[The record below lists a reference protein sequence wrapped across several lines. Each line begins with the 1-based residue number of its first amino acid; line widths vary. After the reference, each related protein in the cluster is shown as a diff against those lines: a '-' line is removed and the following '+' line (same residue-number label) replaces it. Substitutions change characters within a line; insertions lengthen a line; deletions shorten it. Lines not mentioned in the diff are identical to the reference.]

1 MRSAEVTWRF
11 RPHHRRAICGKPGSG
26 CNGNVSTFLEGAVWC
41 RGVECGRGVRL
52 LGVGGSFPN
61 FLACV
66 TLGKVPN
73 LPKPLKKC

>member
-1 MRSAEVTWRF
+1 MQSSEVTWRF

-26 CNGNVSTFLEGAVWC
+26 CNVNVSTFLEGAVWC

-52 LGVGGSFPN
+52 PGIGGWFPY

-66 TLGKVPN
+66 TLERDLTFPS
-73 LPKPLKKC
+73 L